1 MDGNVTNT
9 ATGTTADNGAGTQQ
23 AATNNATQTTTAAA
37 GATTQQTAADN
48 NTATK
53 STQPNIDV
61 DKVKSEAV
69 SALLKE
75 LGYEDVEALK
85 TVTTKAKAEEDA
97 KKSDLEKKDEAL
109 TAMTRQLATERE
121 ARIVAEAKNA
131 AIKLGAKPELVDDL
145 VIVAKAKVTKDKD
158 INAVITEIKDSTVGD
173 VYFVKDD
180 NTNPAGAGTVTRGQ
194 VHKKATT
201 QQAAQNNN
209 NNNNNNNNAAN
220 GDDEAHAG
228 TMAARLL
235 AKRKTAKKGY
245 YFK

>member
-23 AATNNATQTTTAAA
+23 AAANNATQTTTAAA

-209 NNNNNNNNAAN
+209 NAAN

>member
-9 ATGTTADNGAGTQQ
+9 ATGTTADNGTGTQQ

-37 GATTQQTAADN
+37 GATTQQTAAAN
-48 NTATK
+48 NATTNTQQ
-53 STQPNIDV
+53 STQSNIDV

-209 NNNNNNNNAAN
+209 AAN

>member
-23 AATNNATQTTTAAA
+23 AASNNATQTTTAAA

-180 NTNPAGAGTVTRGQ
+180 NTNQTGAGTVTRGQ

-201 QQAAQNNN
+201 QQAAQ
-209 NNNNNNNNAAN
+209 NNNAAN

>member
-9 ATGTTADNGAGTQQ
+9 AAGTTADNGAGTQQ

-37 GATTQQTAADN
+37 GATTQQTAAAN
-48 NTATK
+48 NATTK
-53 STQPNIDV
+53 TQQATQPNIDV

-180 NTNPAGAGTVTRGQ
+180 NTNQTGAGTVTRGQ

-209 NNNNNNNNAAN
+209 AAD

>member
-37 GATTQQTAADN
+37 GATTQQTAAAN
-48 NTATK
+48 NATTK
-53 STQPNIDV
+53 TQQSTQSNIDV

-145 VIVAKAKVTKDKD
+145 VIVAKSKVTKDKD

-209 NNNNNNNNAAN
+209 AAN

>member
-9 ATGTTADNGAGTQQ
+9 AAGTTADNGAGTQQ

-37 GATTQQTAADN
+37 GATTQQTAAAN
-48 NTATK
+48 NATTK
-53 STQPNIDV
+53 TQQSTQPNIDV

-209 NNNNNNNNAAN
+209 AAN

>member
-23 AATNNATQTTTAAA
+23 AAVNNATQTTTAAA
-37 GATTQQTAADN
+37 GATTQQTATDN

-158 INAVITEIKDSTVGD
+158 INAVITEIKDSTVGN

-209 NNNNNNNNAAN
+209 NNAAD

>member
-1 MDGNVTNT
+1 MDGNATNT
-9 ATGTTADNGAGTQQ
+9 AAGTTADNGAGTQQ
-23 AATNNATQTTTAAA
+23 AAANNATQTTTAAA

-209 NNNNNNNNAAN
+209 AAN

>member
-9 ATGTTADNGAGTQQ
+9 AAGTTADNGAGTQQ
-23 AATNNATQTTTAAA
+23 VATNNATQTTTAAA

-158 INAVITEIKDSTVGD
+158 INAVITEIKDSTVGN

-209 NNNNNNNNAAN
+209 AAD

>member
-23 AATNNATQTTTAAA
+23 AASNNATQTTTAAA

-145 VIVAKAKVTKDKD
+145 VIVAKSKVTKDKD

-209 NNNNNNNNAAN
+209 AAD

>member
-23 AATNNATQTTTAAA
+23 AAANNATQTTTAAA
-37 GATTQQTAADN
+37 GATPQQTAADN
-48 NTATK
+48 NTTTK
-53 STQPNIDV
+53 STQSNIDV
-61 DKVKSEAV
+61 DKVKSDAV

-85 TVTTKAKAEEDA
+85 TVTAKAKAEEDA

-145 VIVAKAKVTKDKD
+145 VIVAKSKVTKDKD
-158 INAVITEIKDSTVGD
+158 INAVITEIKDSTVGN

-209 NNNNNNNNAAN
+209 NAAG

>member
-9 ATGTTADNGAGTQQ
+9 ATGTAADNGAGTQQ
-23 AATNNATQTTTAAA
+23 AAANNATQTTTAAA

-53 STQPNIDV
+53 STQSNIDV

-180 NTNPAGAGTVTRGQ
+180 NTNQTGAGTVTRGQ

-209 NNNNNNNNAAN
+209 AAD

>member
-37 GATTQQTAADN
+37 GATTQQTAVDN

-209 NNNNNNNNAAN
+209 AAN

>member
-1 MDGNVTNT
+1 MDGNATNT
-9 ATGTTADNGAGTQQ
+9 AAGTTADNGAGTQQ
-23 AATNNATQTTTAAA
+23 AAANNATQTTTADA

-209 NNNNNNNNAAN
+209 AAN

>member
-9 ATGTTADNGAGTQQ
+9 AAGTTADNGAGTQQ

-145 VIVAKAKVTKDKD
+145 VIVAKSKVTKDKD
-158 INAVITEIKDSTVGD
+158 INAVITEIKDSTVGG

-180 NTNPAGAGTVTRGQ
+180 NPNQTGAGTVTRGQ

-209 NNNNNNNNAAN
+209 AAD

>member
-23 AATNNATQTTTAAA
+23 AATNNATQTTAAA
-37 GATTQQTAADN
+37 GATTQQPAAAN
-48 NTATK
+48 NATTK
-53 STQPNIDV
+53 TQQSTQPNIDV

-145 VIVAKAKVTKDKD
+145 VIVAKSKVTKDKD

-180 NTNPAGAGTVTRGQ
+180 NTNQTGAGTVTRGQ
-194 VHKKATT
+194 VHKKATA

-209 NNNNNNNNAAN
+209 AAD

>member
-209 NNNNNNNNAAN
+209 AAD

>member
-23 AATNNATQTTTAAA
+23 AASNNATQTTTAAA

-180 NTNPAGAGTVTRGQ
+180 NTNQTGAGTVTRGQ
-194 VHKKATT
+194 VHKKATA
-201 QQAAQNNN
+201 QQAAQ
-209 NNNNNNNNAAN
+209 NNNAAN

>member
-173 VYFVKDD
+173 VYFVKED
-180 NTNPAGAGTVTRGQ
+180 NTNPTGAGTVTRGQ

-209 NNNNNNNNAAN
+209 NAAD

>member
-9 ATGTTADNGAGTQQ
+9 AAGTTADNGAGTQQ

-209 NNNNNNNNAAN
+209 AAN

>member
-9 ATGTTADNGAGTQQ
+9 AAGTTADNGAGTQQ

-37 GATTQQTAADN
+37 GATAQQTASAN
-48 NTATK
+48 NATTK
-53 STQPNIDV
+53 TQQATQPNIDV

-145 VIVAKAKVTKDKD
+145 VIVAKSKVTKDKD
-158 INAVITEIKDSTVGD
+158 INAVITEIKDSTVGG

-180 NTNPAGAGTVTRGQ
+180 NTNQTGAGTVTRGQ
-194 VHKKATT
+194 VHKKSTT

-209 NNNNNNNNAAN
+209 AAD

>member
-23 AATNNATQTTTAAA
+23 AASNNATQTTTAAA

-209 NNNNNNNNAAN
+209 TAD

>member
-37 GATTQQTAADN
+37 GATTQQTVADN

-158 INAVITEIKDSTVGD
+158 INAVITEIKDSTVGN

-194 VHKKATT
+194 VHKQTTT
-201 QQAAQNNN
+201 QQAAQ
-209 NNNNNNNNAAN
+209 NNNNNNAAN

>member
-23 AATNNATQTTTAAA
+23 AAANNATQTTTAAA

-145 VIVAKAKVTKDKD
+145 VIVAKSKVTKDKD

-209 NNNNNNNNAAN
+209 AAN

>member
-9 ATGTTADNGAGTQQ
+9 ATGTAADNGAGTQQ
-23 AATNNATQTTTAAA
+23 AAANNATQTTTAAA
-37 GATTQQTAADN
+37 GATTQQTAAAN
-48 NTATK
+48 NATTK
-53 STQPNIDV
+53 TQQSTQPNVDV

-85 TVTTKAKAEEDA
+85 TVTAKAKAEEDA

-145 VIVAKAKVTKDKD
+145 VIVAKSKVTKDKD
-158 INAVITEIKDSTVGD
+158 INAVITEIKDSTVGG

-209 NNNNNNNNAAN
+209 AAD

>member
-23 AATNNATQTTTAAA
+23 AAAKNATQTTTAAA
-37 GATTQQTAADN
+37 GATTQQTAAAN
-48 NTATK
+48 NATTK
-53 STQPNIDV
+53 TQQATQPNIDV

-75 LGYEDVEALK
+75 VGYEDVEALK

-180 NTNPAGAGTVTRGQ
+180 NTNQTGAGTVTRGQ

-209 NNNNNNNNAAN
+209 AAD

>member
-23 AATNNATQTTTAAA
+23 AAANNATQTTTAAA
-37 GATTQQTAADN
+37 GATTQQTAAAN
-48 NTATK
+48 NATTK
-53 STQPNIDV
+53 TQQSTQPNIDV

-145 VIVAKAKVTKDKD
+145 VIVAKSKVTKDKD

-180 NTNPAGAGTVTRGQ
+180 NTNQTGAGTVTRGQ

-209 NNNNNNNNAAN
+209 AAD

>member
-23 AATNNATQTTTAAA
+23 AAANNATQTTTAAA

-48 NTATK
+48 NTTTK

-145 VIVAKAKVTKDKD
+145 VIVAKSKVTKDKD

-173 VYFVKDD
+173 VYFVKED
-180 NTNPAGAGTVTRGQ
+180 NTNQTGAGTVTRGQ

-209 NNNNNNNNAAN
+209 AAD

>member
-9 ATGTTADNGAGTQQ
+9 AAGTTADNGAGTQQ
-23 AATNNATQTTTAAA
+23 AATNNATQTTAAA

-48 NTATK
+48 NATTK
-53 STQPNIDV
+53 TQQSAQPNIDV

-69 SALLKE
+69 SDLLKE

-145 VIVAKAKVTKDKD
+145 VIVAKSKVTKDKD

-173 VYFVKDD
+173 VYFVKED
-180 NTNPAGAGTVTRGQ
+180 NTNQTGAGTVTRGH
-194 VHKKATT
+194 VHKKTAT

-209 NNNNNNNNAAN
+209 NNNAAD

>member
-23 AATNNATQTTTAAA
+23 AAANNATQTTTAVA

-209 NNNNNNNNAAN
+209 AAD

>member
-9 ATGTTADNGAGTQQ
+9 AAGTTADNGAGTQQ

-37 GATTQQTAADN
+37 GATTQQTAAAN
-48 NTATK
+48 NATTK
-53 STQPNIDV
+53 TQQATQSNIDV

-145 VIVAKAKVTKDKD
+145 VIVAKSKVTKDKD

-180 NTNPAGAGTVTRGQ
+180 NTNKTGAGTVTRGQ
-194 VHKKATT
+194 VHKQTAT

-209 NNNNNNNNAAN
+209 AAD

>member
-1 MDGNVTNT
+1 MDGNAINT

-23 AATNNATQTTTAAA
+23 AAANNATQTTTAAA
-37 GATTQQTAADN
+37 GATTQQTAAAN
-48 NTATK
+48 NATTK
-53 STQPNIDV
+53 TQQSTQPNIDV

-145 VIVAKAKVTKDKD
+145 VIVAKSKVTKDKD

-173 VYFVKDD
+173 VYFVKED
-180 NTNPAGAGTVTRGQ
+180 NTNQTGAGTVTRGQ
-194 VHKKATT
+194 VHTKATT

-209 NNNNNNNNAAN
+209 AAD

>member
-23 AATNNATQTTTAAA
+23 AASNNATQTTTAAA

-145 VIVAKAKVTKDKD
+145 VIVAKSKVTKDKD

-209 NNNNNNNNAAN
+209 TAD

>member
-9 ATGTTADNGAGTQQ
+9 AAGTAADNGAGTQQ

-209 NNNNNNNNAAN
+209 AAN

>member
-37 GATTQQTAADN
+37 GATTQQTAAAN
-48 NTATK
+48 NATTK
-53 STQPNIDV
+53 TQQATQPNIDV

-145 VIVAKAKVTKDKD
+145 VIVAKSKVTKDKD

-180 NTNPAGAGTVTRGQ
+180 NTNQTGAGTVTRGQ

-209 NNNNNNNNAAN
+209 AAD

>member
-1 MDGNVTNT
+1 MDGNATNT

-23 AATNNATQTTTAAA
+23 AAANNATQTTTAAA
-37 GATTQQTAADN
+37 GAGAGATTQQTAAAN
-48 NTATK
+48 NATTK
-53 STQPNIDV
+53 TQQATQSNIDV
-61 DKVKSEAV
+61 DKVKSDAV

-75 LGYEDVEALK
+75 LGYEDVDALK
-85 TVTTKAKAEEDA
+85 TVTTKAKAEEEA

-145 VIVAKAKVTKDKD
+145 VIVAKSKVTKDKD
-158 INAVITEIKDSTVGD
+158 INAVITEIKDSTVGG

-180 NTNPAGAGTVTRGQ
+180 NTNPTGAGTVTRGQ

-209 NNNNNNNNAAN
+209 NAAD

>member
-37 GATTQQTAADN
+37 GATTQQTAVDN

-209 NNNNNNNNAAN
+209 NNNNAAN